1 MPKITSDE
9 IVWLPTDRNIFSEVS
24 PGITTS
30 AYASLFQNTLTNGDT
45 TQLFKFWE
53 EIYEKD
59 SDIIHAIDTRSSMIT
74 SKDWFIEG
82 PNQSIADEL
91 EAELRQING
100 VPEEGLLTV
109 DQLIS
114 ALLGP
119 SYLIGISVNEIVT
132 DSEKILG
139 FNPVPHHFLTFQDS
153 VSYPKLYTQEVPTGV
168 PFNKEKMIV
177 HYLSPGSDP
186 VRGWLGHAVGWQY
199 VFKANAMEQRFRWQ
213 GRYGKGF
220 LLVNMPG
227 DKDSYEEAW
236 NAAENLVDNLYDVDG
251 AVFPADVTAEM
262 VDTQGLEGDYFFKS
276 DEDFKR
282 NIVKIILGQ
291 TSTSDSQDSNRSTAT
306 VHQDVLENRIIEDME
321 LIQDTLTKQLVKKVQ
336 QMKGMS
342 TSEDYQFKFEVSD
355 LEEEVQ
361 EKEAENEE
369 TSTETR

>member
-361 EKEAENEE
+361 EQEAENEE